1 MAGVVVGLLVSE
13 AALGAMLVGATVA
26 GCGGEAAEGLVAA
39 VFLPCR
45 GGGEFGVGEAGG
57 AGDAA
62 A

>member
-1 MAGVVVGLLVSE
+1 MVGAGEGVVAGVVD
-13 AALGAMLVGATVA
+13 ALVGASVA

-39 VFLPCR
+39 VLSPS
-45 GGGEFGVGEAGG
+45 GGGEFDAVDAGG

>member
-1 MAGVVVGLLVSE
+1 MAGAVE
-13 AALGAMLVGATVA
+13 AALGAVLVGATVA
-26 GCGGEAAEGLVAA
+26 GCGGEAAEGLVA
-39 VFLPCR
+39 VVLSPW